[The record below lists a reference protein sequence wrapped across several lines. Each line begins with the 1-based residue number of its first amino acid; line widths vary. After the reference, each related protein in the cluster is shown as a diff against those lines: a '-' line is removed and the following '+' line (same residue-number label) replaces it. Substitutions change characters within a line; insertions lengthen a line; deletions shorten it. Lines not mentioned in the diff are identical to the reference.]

1 MVWELEIEYERRV
14 ISDGKSAKFVHGW
27 AAPDSAQGSPE
38 SSGESGFR
46 AGFSVQGLRESP
58 VSVLPRLPEIR
69 AHDLRIKAMISKCDV
84 SEGIDPPVLGVDVPL
99 NFGVDSSVL
108 LPPEIE
114 WDCILGTNQVYDDL
128 YIYTRHHLELPSQ
141 SIFVQSRLQAN
152 SQHTSIKRV
161 SGELSGS
168 RCDPAIYIRYKSDY
182 PCAARTKSPARRLS
196 VNPSTPPLHTSP
208 SRAGPGVH
216 RQPRSS
222 ARRMK
227 SDSAQHNVS
236 VSHSRPPA
244 PIPRH
249 APSPVLVPAPQ
260 REHPPLR
267 PLVPRPTPAPPRPA
281 SPAPSPIAPPGVTSP
296 AHSHSHPRSM
306 VGKRA
311 LVLLL
316 LRRPLPTHTEW
327 HAELGPCEHEAR
339 WRDAMRCLVRLPRR
353 RWGCG
358 ARAGAVG
365 GSAKRGGDAR
375 RDAALM
381 RWHGDAAPRTS
392 TGVDDAWWT
401 IWSKGGEGRGGEGGS
416 GGRGGFKVGVMK
428 NLCRRLWYV
437 GASLPR
443 EGRNVEL
450 YVSGAECMQSA
461 RAARLSCEWRLGAGT
476 GMEGRRAICVGADAA
491 SIWIQPGVL
500 VRARA
505 RVRKQQRE
513 AGIGRRKQ
521 LLPHADLRR
530 PRYRDAMDGGAY
542 EGACV
547 ACRAEQSPAEEEENE
562 LHVRPFPFCSCDVCH
577 GVLPVDERYLGGVG
591 GGRGRGERWYCAGG
605 TCAAFV
611 WGAAGGRHA
620 QQRTSREAFA
630 AGHGAA
636 FVILASRSRV
646 LIPGLQL
653 AECDL
658 PPARQREIVLAAAHL
673 PRPPDL
679 TPPLYSSNLESSN
692 EFMFVDRCGV

>member
-392 TGVDDAWWT
+392 TGVDDAWWST
-401 IWSKGGEGRGGEGGS
+401 ACRCWMWMWMKRQLYGARGVRDVEGRRQRWARRVSKWSNEKSVPASLGLRGRRAFRANGAWVRGRGWEGRGLS
-416 GGRGGFKVGVMK
+416 ALV
-428 NLCRRLWYV
+428 LTQPHLD
-437 GASLPR
+437 
-443 EGRNVEL
+443 
-450 YVSGAECMQSA
+450 SA
-461 RAARLSCEWRLGAGT
+461 RCSSTGTSARE
-476 GMEGRRAICVGADAA
+476 E
-491 SIWIQPGVL
+491 
-500 VRARA
+500 
-505 RVRKQQRE
+505 QQRE
-513 AGIGRRKQ
+513 AVSGAAAALAPCR
-521 LLPHADLRR
+521 PAT

-630 AGHGAA
+630 AGHGACAILARGDFVGVPA
-636 FVILASRSRV
+636 FVILALALAL

-658 PPARQREIVLAAAHL
+658 HTRPAAGDRLGCGALAT
-673 PRPPDL
+673 PSRPHPAVVF
-679 TPPLYSSNLESSN
+679 E
-692 EFMFVDRCGV
+692 